1 MVGYCANKHS
11 IFRNPGMVIS
21 NQKNF
26 IFIHI
31 PKTAGTSVAKKL
43 HPYANP
49 RTMTPW
55 RAIRRALPI
64 GGPVNPEKAWF
75 EMHDTAEF
83 VRQKLS
89 AEVYDRY
96 FRFAFVR
103 SPYTH
108 AYSHYHFL
116 KTYVYKKYANAV
128 NQQTFEAYLEWRL
141 KGSRKPFRTRVQRF
155 AWLEDQ
161 TSFIYDH
168 QENCLVNF
176 VGRFEH
182 IQQDC
187 EQLAQQLDMPDL
199 KLEHHR
205 KGTYK
210 KGLDPS
216 ELSQAE
222 LDLIHELYHRD
233 FENFQYARQ

>member
-1 MVGYCANKHS
+1 ML
-11 IFRNPGMVIS
+11 IS

-31 PKTAGTSVAKKL
+31 PKTAGTSIAKKL
-43 HPYANP
+43 RPYANP

-64 GGPVNPEKAWF
+64 GGAVNPQRAWF

-83 VRQKLS
+83 VREKLS
-89 AEVYDRY
+89 AEVYDHY

-116 KTYVYKKYANAV
+116 KTYAYKKYANIV

-141 KGSRKPFRTRVQRF
+141 KSNQKAFRTRVQRF
-155 AWLEDQ
+155 ALLADQ
-161 TSFIYDH
+161 TSFIYD
-168 QENCLVNF
+168 QQGECLVNYI
-176 VGRFEH
+176 GRFEH

-187 EQLAQQLDMPDL
+187 EQLAQQLDIPDL

-210 KGLDPS
+210 RNLTPS

-222 LDLIHELYHRD
+222 RDLIHELYKRD
-233 FENFQYARQ
+233 FENFQYPKQ